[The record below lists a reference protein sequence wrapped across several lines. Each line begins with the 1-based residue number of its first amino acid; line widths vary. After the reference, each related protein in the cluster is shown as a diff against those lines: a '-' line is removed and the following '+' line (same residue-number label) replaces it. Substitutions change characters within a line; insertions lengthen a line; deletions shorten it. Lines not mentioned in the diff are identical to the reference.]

1 MFAEIFYFIKIKES
15 QYTFFW
21 NPESDHSLH
30 RNQPQILPP
39 SPKMYEK
46 INLKQKIFQLSESK
60 DLVYMYLFWDIN
72 NKTV

>member
-39 SPKMYEK
+39 SPKMYEQ
-46 INLKQKIFQLSESK
+46 INLKQKISNCLKVKIWYTCICFG
-60 DLVYMYLFWDIN
+60 I
-72 NKTV
+72 